1 LSPNGCDDAHGRPIG
16 TFDSWLTTEIGPLLA
31 SGYLQPGGDGLLIIT
46 WDENHQS
53 RSPDCTTTTVGKGC
67 GGQVETVLVSVRSK
81 MAYQSTAGDPANY
94 NNYDAANILRTV
106 AEALGLNPS
115 GLGGAA
121 TRLPM
126 ADFFQQS
133 DRSTRRVRPGEYG

>member
-1 LSPNGCDDAHGRPIG
+1 
-16 TFDSWLTTEIGPLLA
+16 
-31 SGYLQPGGDGLLIIT
+31 
-46 WDENHQS
+46 
-53 RSPDCTTTTVGKGC
+53 
-67 GGQVETVLVSVRSK
+67 

-94 NNYDAANILRTV
+94 NNYDAASILRTV
-106 AEALGLNPS
+106 AEAFGLNPS

-133 DRSTRRVRPGEYG
+133 NRSTRRVRPGEYG